1 MAVKYFY
8 MISDPFGNKYGC
20 QTESLFLIMIS
31 HFQTSSE
38 LQEKMFWKFEWID
51 DGTHSTNDPHYY

>member
-1 MAVKYFY
+1 